1 MLVCGASNSGKT
13 NMLLHVIYALLEFDK
28 IYLCAK
34 NLHQDK
40 HRALFDDFGMQP
52 PRSVRGD

>member
-1 MLVCGASNSGKT
+1 
-13 NMLLHVIYALLEFDK
+13 MLLHVIYALLEFDK

-40 HRALFDDFGMQP
+40 HRALFDDFSMQP
-52 PRSVRGD
+52 PCSVRGD